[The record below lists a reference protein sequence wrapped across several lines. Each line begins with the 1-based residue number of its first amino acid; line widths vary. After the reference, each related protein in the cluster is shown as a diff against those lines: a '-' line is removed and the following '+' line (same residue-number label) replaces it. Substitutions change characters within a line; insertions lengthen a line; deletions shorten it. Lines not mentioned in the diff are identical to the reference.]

1 MIRTWDDRAV
11 LKEIL
16 PPETGLVF
24 TAMRQLRTNL
34 ISHAT
39 FVDLID
45 TVQRPSGYRL
55 VAVVPDDGTD
65 ALAVAGFRLG
75 NSLSWGRHI
84 YIDDLFTVPSARRNG
99 FASQMLAWIHD
110 EAERLGCSQVHLD
123 SGVGPE
129 RYAAHRFY
137 LDSGYNITAHH
148 LMRHF

>member
-1 MIRTWDDRAV
+1 M

-24 TAMRQLRTNL
+24 SAMRQLRTNL
-34 ISHAT
+34 IRQET
-39 FVDLID
+39 FVNFID
-45 TVQRPSGYRL
+45 TEQRPSGYRL
-55 VAVVPDDGTD
+55 VAVVPDSGGD

-75 NSLSWGRHI
+75 NSLSKGRHI

-99 FASQMLAWIHD
+99 LASQMLAWIHD
-110 EAERLGCSQVHLD
+110 EAERLGCRQVHLD

-129 RYAAHRFY
+129 SYAAHRFY

-148 LMRHF
+148 LTRYF

>member
-1 MIRTWDDRAV
+1 V
-11 LKEIL
+11 LREIV
-16 PPETGLVF
+16 PPDTGLVF
-24 TAMRQLRTNL
+24 AAMRQLRTNL
-34 ISHAT
+34 ISQET

-55 VAVVPDDGTD
+55 VAVLPDDDGAD
-65 ALAVAGFRLG
+65 ALAVAGFRLS

-99 FASQMLAWIHD
+99 LASQMLSWIHD
-110 EAERLGCSQVHLD
+110 EAESLGCGEVHLD
-123 SGVGPE
+123 SGVGPD

-148 LMRHF
+148 LMRRF